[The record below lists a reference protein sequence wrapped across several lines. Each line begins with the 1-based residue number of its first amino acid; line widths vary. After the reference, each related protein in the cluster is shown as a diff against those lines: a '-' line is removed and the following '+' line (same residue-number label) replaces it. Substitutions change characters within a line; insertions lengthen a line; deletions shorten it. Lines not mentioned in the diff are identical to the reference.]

1 MCLYGFEW
9 PLVTVTTL
17 LDWRGENYAR
27 GEEAHTF
34 PPLFPSLRIT
44 VLPGFS
50 LPVFSCSAA
59 IMAAD
64 FFIPNS
70 EEALGL
76 A

>member
-1 MCLYGFEW
+1 
-9 PLVTVTTL
+9 
-17 LDWRGENYAR
+17 
-27 GEEAHTF
+27 
-34 PPLFPSLRIT
+34 LRIT

-76 A
+76 AWNEGFYNI